1 MCVCVVVDYRECNG
15 SLIMSTIEDGRKQ
28 FRGEECSSVAL
39 GIGPEKRGGSGEK
52 QLKHCGHVWFEWT
65 VKMTETSV
73 WKNAGVLH
81 DLYG

>member
-1 MCVCVVVDYRECNG
+1 MHTCKLSVYNMFNFGLTIHSFSSLMCVCVVVDHRECNG

-52 QLKHCGHVWFEWT
+52 QLKHCGHV
-65 VKMTETSV
+65 
-73 WKNAGVLH
+73 
-81 DLYG
+81 